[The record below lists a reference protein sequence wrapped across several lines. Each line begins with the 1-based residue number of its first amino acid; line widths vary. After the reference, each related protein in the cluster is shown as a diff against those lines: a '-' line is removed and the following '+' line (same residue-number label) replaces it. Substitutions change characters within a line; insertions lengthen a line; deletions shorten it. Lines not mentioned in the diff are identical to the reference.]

1 MFGFLKKATGT
12 SRIEQQAQQTTRAA
26 RQTLVRNPRLRA
38 MRGFKAAASD
48 RLQASW
54 NPGGQSIDAS
64 IRLALRKTRI
74 RSRDLFQ
81 NNESA
86 KHFCRLLKNNVVGP
100 AGIRLQARC
109 VTTRGKVDRY
119 ANSQIEKGWAE
130 WGKRGTCDVTGKLT
144 WRDVQNIALETC
156 ARDGEVLLR
165 KHDGFPNKFAFAV
178 QLIEADVLDE
188 TLNTK
193 LPNGN
198 TIRMGVEVDK
208 WDRPVA
214 YYLLRNHPGDYIY
227 GHQRGL
233 SHERVPAAEICHI
246 YQPEYARQTRAMP
259 WLHAG
264 MSRLKKMD
272 SYEEAELVA
281 SLVAAS
287 KMAFYEQDPDADPG
301 EYEGEEDDEGE
312 FVEELEAGTMG
323 IVPRGYRIKEFDPQ
337 HPAGNFD
344 PFMKRQMRQ
353 FSAGAGINYV
363 SLGNDLSEVNFSSI
377 RFGTDEDRDYYKSLQ
392 TWLTEWL
399 CEDVYLAWLQMAVA
413 TSALNLPRQH
423 DMRERYSAH
432 TWRPRRWGY
441 VNPLQDATA
450 KEKQLKYGGLT
461 HTDLHAEMGGD
472 YEEYLET
479 LKAEAELEKEYGIS
493 PPSKQQEPGTSKG

>member
-12 SRIEQQAQQTTRAA
+12 SRIEHQAQQTTRAA

-74 RSRDLFQ
+74 RSRDLYL

-86 KHFCRLLKNNVVGP
+86 KHFCRLLKNNVVGH
-100 AGIRLQARC
+100 AGIKLQARC
-109 VTTRGKVDRY
+109 NYPNGNSDRD
-119 ANSQIEKGWAE
+119 ANHRIEAGWRE
-130 WGKRGTCDVTGKLT
+130 WGKRGMCDVTGKLT
-144 WRDVQNIALETC
+144 WRDVLTVALETS
-156 ARDGEVLLR
+156 ARDGEILIR
-165 KHDGFPNKFAFAV
+165 KHRGFPNKYGFAV

-188 TLNTK
+188 NLNTK

-208 WDRPVA
+208 WDRPVN
-214 YYLLRNHPGDYIY
+214 YHLLRNHPGDYIY

-233 SHERVPAAEICHI
+233 SHETVPARDIVHL
-246 YQPEYARQTRAMP
+246 YLPEFCRQTRAVP

-264 MSRLKKMD
+264 MARLKKMD

-287 KMAFYEQDPDADPG
+287 KMAFYEQDPDAEPG

-312 FVEELEAGTMG
+312 FIEELEAGTMG

-344 PFMKRQMRQ
+344 PFMKRMHRQ
-353 FSAGAGINYV
+353 FSAGAGLNYV
-363 SLGNDLSEVNFSSI
+363 SLGNDLSEVNFSSV
-377 RFGTDEDRDYYKSLQ
+377 RFGTEEDREYFKSLQ
-392 TWLTEWL
+392 QWLIEWL
-399 CEDVYLAWLQMAVA
+399 CEDVYLEWLDY
-413 TSALNLPRQH
+413 ALLSNALGLPAGKIEKYRPH
-423 DMRERYSAH
+423 V
-432 TWRPRRWGY
+432 WRPRRWGY
-441 VNPLQDATA
+441 INPIQDVTA
-450 KEKQLKYGGLT
+450 KDRQLKYGGLT
-461 HTDLHAEMGGD
+461 LTDLHAEQGTD

-479 LKAEAELEKEYGIS
+479 LKREAELEKEIGIQ
-493 PPSKQQEPGTSKG
+493 PPAKRPESE